1 MLSHDLV
8 SLVSFTH
15 AHKTA
20 ASSPGK
26 TSMLEARRRER
37 GSVSSEHVSPIY
49 QKALTL
55 PAIQQT
61 SVYTPLPGTVSH
73 DHPNVQGGLGRCPF
87 HSLSS
92 GGRQGRVWE

>member
-1 MLSHDLV
+1 
-8 SLVSFTH
+8 
-15 AHKTA
+15 
-20 ASSPGK
+20 
-26 TSMLEARRRER
+26 MLEARREK

-61 SVYTPLPGTVSH
+61 SVYTPLAGTVSH